1 MVALSDNLAPGLLTS
16 LNTGAYAATGGTG
29 ERVLIDYKDAIK
41 DYKVTDLAAMSMFT
55 EPMTTETGGDIDIT
69 FAKPS
74 MGMEEINEGNTPKYQ
89 HTNLRSERVSV
100 GEWGLALG
108 VTRRMIEDSR
118 FNEVEMALNEARR
131 AVDRH
136 MTKHVVYAL
145 LGILDSGFGTGVDG
159 ASIVAATTEANI
171 VDFSDNIYGGFLGK
185 DSEINVGR
193 NYSYGL
199 TASGT
204 LQTSHYMTS
213 ASGATAGTISLGDLT
228 DSMELIGGHGF
239 NANMLMISPA
249 HYKTLLNLADF
260 TAAVNSTASIYGGPH
275 VVEEVSSFRNTFA
288 TAAIGNIFGLTVV
301 VNAWCPPD
309 RIFMW
314 DSSVKPMSYVERR
327 PLTVEEANPGFGIVG
342 SYMSMRYGLK
352 VTSPM
357 SGVVIINAQ
366 RYSLNQQG
374 LRERAPNRSHFSF
387 QS

>member
-1 MVALSDNLAPGLLTS
+1 MVALTDNLAPGLLTS

-41 DYKVTDLAAMSMFT
+41 DYKVTDLAALSMFA

-100 GEWGLALG
+100 GEWGLAMG

-145 LGILDSGFGTGVDG
+145 LGILDSTLGTGVDG
-159 ASIVAATTEANI
+159 ASIVAATTEANV
-171 VDFSDNIYGGFLGK
+171 VDFSDNVYGGFLGSG
-185 DSEINVGR
+185 SEINVGR

-213 ASGATAGTISLGDLT
+213 ASGATAGTIALSDLT
-228 DSMELIGGHGF
+228 DAMELIGGHGF
-239 NANMLMISPA
+239 NADSLMISPA

-260 TAAVNSTASIYGGPH
+260 TTAISGTTASYGFPYVVEETAPFKNTIGTAVVGSIYG
-275 VVEEVSSFRNTFA
+275 
-288 TAAIGNIFGLTVV
+288 LTITT
-301 VNAWCPPD
+301 NAWCPPD

-357 SGVVIINAQ
+357 SGVVIINA
-366 RYSLNQQG
+366 
-374 LRERAPNRSHFSF
+374 
-387 QS
+387 

>member
-1 MVALSDNLAPGLLTS
+1 MVALSDTLAPGLLTS

-41 DYKVTDLAAMSMFT
+41 DYKVTDLAAMAMFT

-145 LGILDSGFGTGVDG
+145 LGILDTTFNTGVDG
-159 ASIVAATTEANI
+159 ANIVAATTEANI
-171 VDFSDNIYGGFLGK
+171 VDFSDNVYGGFLGK

-213 ASGATAGTISLGDLT
+213 ASGSVAGQIALSDLT
-228 DSMELIGGHGF
+228 DSLELIGGHGY
-239 NANMLMISPA
+239 NATTLMISPA

-260 TAAVNSTASIYGGPH
+260 TAAINSTAAIYGGPH
-275 VVEEVSSFRNTFA
+275 VVEEVSSFATTFA
-288 TAAIGNIFGLTVV
+288 TAAIGNIFGLNVV

-309 RIFMW
+309 RIFVW
-314 DSSVKPMSYVERR
+314 DGSVKPMSYVERR

-352 VTSPM
+352 ITSPM
-357 SGVVIINAQ
+357 SGIVIINA
-366 RYSLNQQG
+366 
-374 LRERAPNRSHFSF
+374 
-387 QS
+387 

>member
-1 MVALSDNLAPGLLTS
+1 MATLTDNTAPGLLTS

-29 ERVLIDYKDAIK
+29 DRVLIDYKDAIK
-41 DYKVTDLAAMSMFT
+41 DYQVTDLPAMSMFT
-55 EPMTTETGGDIDIT
+55 EAMTTETGGDIDIT
-69 FAKPS
+69 FGKPS

-100 GEWGLALG
+100 GEWGLAVG

-136 MTKHVVYAL
+136 ITKHVVYAL
-145 LGILDSGFGTGVDG
+145 LGIGDATLNTGISAASIG
-159 ASIVAATTEANI
+159 ASTAESAVVNFTNN
-171 VDFSDNIYGGFLGK
+171 VNGGFLGTG
-185 DSEINVGR
+185 SEINVGR

-204 LQTSHYMTS
+204 LQTSHYM
-213 ASGATAGTISLGDLT
+213 AAAGGAGNGEIALADLT
-228 DSMELIGGHGF
+228 DAMELIGGHGY
-239 NANMLMISPA
+239 NANTLMISPA

-260 TAAVNSTASIYGGPH
+260 TTAISTVANSSFPYVVEETSPFKNTLGSGLVGSIYGL
-275 VVEEVSSFRNTFA
+275 
-288 TAAIGNIFGLTVV
+288 NIVT
-301 VNAWCPPD
+301 NAWCPPD

-314 DSSVKPMSYVERR
+314 DNSIKPMSYVERR

-357 SGVVIINAQ
+357 SGVVIINA
-366 RYSLNQQG
+366 
-374 LRERAPNRSHFSF
+374 
-387 QS
+387 

>member
-29 ERVLIDYKDAIK
+29 DRVLVDYKDAIK
-41 DYKVTDLAAMSMFT
+41 DYKVTDLPAMSMFT
-55 EPMTTETGGDIDIT
+55 EAMTTETGGDIDIT
-69 FAKPS
+69 FGKPS

-100 GEWGLALG
+100 GEWGMAIG

-136 MTKHVVYAL
+136 ITKHVVYAL
-145 LGILDSGFGTGVDG
+145 LGIGDSTLGTGVS
-159 ASIVAATTEANI
+159 ASSIVAATTEANI
-171 VDFSDNIYGGFLGK
+171 VNFTNNINGGFLGK

-213 ASGATAGTISLGDLT
+213 ASGATAGAIALSDLT
-228 DSMELIGGHGF
+228 DAMELIGGHGF
-239 NANMLMISPA
+239 NANTLMISPA
-249 HYKTLLNLADF
+249 HYKSLLNLADF
-260 TAAVNSTASIYGGPH
+260 TTAITGGGTSAPAATAHVVEDTDPFRNTLGSGLVGSIYGL
-275 VVEEVSSFRNTFA
+275 
-288 TAAIGNIFGLTVV
+288 NIVT
-301 VNAWCPPD
+301 NAWCPSD

-314 DSSVKPMSYVERR
+314 DNSVKPMSYVERR

-357 SGVVIINAQ
+357 SGVVIINA
-366 RYSLNQQG
+366 
-374 LRERAPNRSHFSF
+374 
-387 QS
+387 